1 MMIVLRILELI
12 TFRSRRQGGAWGN
25 LFGTLRRCASV
36 YLCMY
41 MWQYSFRWYS
51 WLHSVSDMGADGERH
66 FNVGLSY
73 TCAIYIQLEMFYFL
87 YEMTEATLSIF
98 RAKSSQGNY
107 AETHNP
113 NNNEQNSIAQS
124 FQSIIEDITFA
135 YVKREVAA
143 KNKLVAFY
151 NLHFYFRWAL
161 YSFLVTIWYNNPRT
175 FYSIFL
181 GYSFLQYIY
190 TFYIWII
197 GGFNRP
203 AGFFILLSELC
214 IFVRH
219 IVGFALF
226 VDFFGSQGFSDSTDD
241 FWQHFGFWGY
251 IVGCICEFILV
262 WEPFFNSDKKVFAPA
277 PAPVKLLSKPAPIPI
292 INDDELFNKVQ
303 THKNLR
309 NEEQNNQNSQNNQR
323 MHTPGRAENQN
334 QATYQ

>member
-1 MMIVLRILELI
+1 
-12 TFRSRRQGGAWGN
+12 
-25 LFGTLRRCASV
+25 
-36 YLCMY
+36 
-41 MWQYSFRWYS
+41 
-51 WLHSVSDMGADGERH
+51 
-66 FNVGLSY
+66 
-73 TCAIYIQLEMFYFL
+73 
-87 YEMTEATLSIF
+87 MTEATLSIF